1 MKPVLILIDSTTNQ
15 SISIRKYLEP
25 KFQNPWH
32 FHKEIE
38 LVLILKGKGTC
49 FIGDYIGNFCPGDLI
64 MLGNNLPHML
74 KNRIEFEETENVI
87 NAEAIVIHF
96 SEYFIGKDY
105 LQTPE
110 MRPIM
115 DLLNQAKRGIKV
127 SGSIT
132 AEIAE
137 IMNTML
143 TQTPFQRIL
152 ELLSILQKI
161 TEGPDLKLLSSI
173 SFHEKINKT
182 QNSKLDRVYE
192 FVMNNFSC
200 PISLDEIS
208 DIAYMNK
215 TAFCKY
221 FKDRTQKTF
230 NQFLTEIRI
239 NYAKRLLMEGD
250 RQISEIAYECGY
262 NNLSNFNRQFRKLTN
277 TTPGSFQSRYK
288 MK

>member
-1 MKPVLILIDSTTNQ
+1 MKPILILIDSTTNQ

-38 LVLILKGKGTC
+38 LVLILKGRGTC
-49 FIGDYIGNFCPGDLI
+49 FIGDYIGHFCPGDLI

-74 KNRIEFEETENVI
+74 RNKIEFEETGDVI

-96 SEYFIGKDY
+96 SEFFIGKDY
-105 LQTPE
+105 LQIPE
-110 MRPIM
+110 MHPLM
-115 DLLNQAKRGIKV
+115 NLLNEAKRGIKV
-127 SGSIT
+127 SESIT
-132 AEIAE
+132 SEIAE
-137 IMNTML
+137 RMNTML
-143 TQTPFQRIL
+143 IQTPFQRIL
-152 ELLSILQKI
+152 ELLTILQKI
-161 TEGPDLKLLSSI
+161 AEGSSLKLLSSI
-173 SFHEKINKT
+173 NFLKEINKT

-192 FVMNNFSC
+192 FVMNNFSN

-208 DIAYMNK
+208 GIAYMNK

-221 FKDRTQKTF
+221 FKDRTNKTF

-250 RQISEIAYECGY
+250 RRIAEIGYECGY
-262 NNLSNFNRQFRKLTN
+262 NNLSNFNRQFRKLTDV
-277 TTPGSFQSRYK
+277 TPGSFQSRYK
-288 MK
+288 IK

>member
-15 SISIRKYLEP
+15 SISIRRYLEP

-64 MLGNNLPHML
+64 LLGNNLPHML
-74 KNRIEFEETENVI
+74 KNRIELEETENVI

-110 MRPIM
+110 MQPLM
-115 DLLNQAKRGIKV
+115 DLLSQAKRGIKV

-137 IMNTML
+137 SMNTML
-143 TQTPFQRIL
+143 TQTPFQRII
-152 ELLSILQKI
+152 ELLNILQEI
-161 TEGPDLKLLSSI
+161 AEGPKLKLLSTI
-173 SFHEKINKT
+173 SFLKEINKT

-221 FKDRTQKTF
+221 FKDRTNKTF

-250 RQISEIAYECGY
+250 RQIAEIAYECGY
-262 NNLSNFNRQFRKLTN
+262 NNLSNFNRQFRKLNN
-277 TTPGSFQSRYK
+277 TTPGSFQNRYK

>member
-1 MKPVLILIDSTTNQ
+1 MKPILILIDSTTNQ

-32 FHKEIE
+32 FHKAIE
-38 LVLILKGKGTC
+38 LVLILKGRGTC
-49 FIGDYIGNFCPGDLI
+49 FIGDYIGNFRPGDLI

-74 KNRIEFEETENVI
+74 KNKIEFEETEGII
-87 NAEAIVIHF
+87 NAEAIIIHF

-110 MRPIM
+110 MYPLM
-115 DLLNQAKRGIKV
+115 NLLNQAKRGIIV
-127 SGSIT
+127 SESIT
-132 AEIAE
+132 SEIAK
-137 IMNTML
+137 IMGVML

-152 ELLSILQKI
+152 ELLSILMKI
-161 TEGPDLKLLSSI
+161 AEGPNLKLLSSI
-173 SFHEKINKT
+173 SFLKEINKT

-192 FVMNNFSC
+192 FVMNNFSD

-221 FKDRTQKTF
+221 FKDRTNRTF

-250 RQISEIAYECGY
+250 RRIAEIGYECGY

-277 TTPGSFQSRYK
+277 ATPGSFQNRYK

>member
-38 LVLILKGKGTC
+38 LVLILKGNGTC
-49 FIGDYIGNFCPGDLI
+49 FIGDHIGNFCPGDLI
-64 MLGNNLPHML
+64 LLGNNLPHML
-74 KNRIEFEETENVI
+74 KNKIDFEETGIEI

-110 MRPIM
+110 MQPLM
-115 DLLNQAKRGIKV
+115 NLFNQAKRGIKV
-127 SGSIT
+127 SKSIT
-132 AEIAE
+132 TKIGTSMHA
-137 IMNTML
+137 ML
-143 TQTPFQRIL
+143 TQTPFQRIIA
-152 ELLSILQKI
+152 LLNILQKI
-161 TEGPDLKLLSSI
+161 AEGPNLKLLSSI
-173 SFHEKINKT
+173 NFLEKINKT
-182 QNSKLDRVYE
+182 QNSRLDQVYE
-192 FVMNNFSC
+192 FVMNNFSN

-208 DIAYMNK
+208 GIAYMNK

-221 FKDRTQKTF
+221 FKDRTNKTF

-239 NYAKRLLMEGD
+239 NYAKRLLMEGE
-250 RQISEIAYECGY
+250 RQIAEIGYECGY
-262 NNLSNFNRQFRKLTN
+262 NNISNFNRQFKKLNN
-277 TTPGSFQSRYK
+277 TTPGSFQNRYK
-288 MK
+288 MN

>member
-64 MLGNNLPHML
+64 LLGNNLPHML
-74 KNRIEFEETENVI
+74 KNKIEFKENDNII

-110 MRPIM
+110 MHPLM
-115 DLLNQAKRGIKV
+115 NLLNQAKRGIKV
-127 SGSIT
+127 SELIT
-132 AEIAE
+132 GEIAE
-137 IMNTML
+137 IISAML
-143 TQTPFQRIL
+143 SQTPFQRIL
-152 ELLSILQKI
+152 ELLNILQKI
-161 TEGPDLKLLSSI
+161 AEGPNLKLLSSI
-173 SFHEKINKT
+173 SFLEKINKT

-192 FVMNNFSC
+192 FVMNNFNNS
-200 PISLDEIS
+200 ISLDEIS
-208 DIAYMNK
+208 DVAFMNK

-250 RQISEIAYECGY
+250 RQIAEIGYECGY
-262 NNLSNFNRQFRKLTN
+262 NNLSNFNRQFKKLNN

-288 MK
+288 MN